1 MWGMRIVEL
10 NLEALELK
18 YARLSVRRPV
28 AERRLLASLS
38 ETGQQSPVI
47 VVAGSEA
54 GRYVVVDGH
63 KRIRA
68 LKRLKADVAKATVWE
83 LPEAEALA
91 TAYQMW
97 ANGRRD
103 AFEEGWL
110 VAQLHRGFGWNL
122 GEVAERLVRSKSW
135 VSKRLALVEEL
146 PEWLAEEVAVGR
158 LGAHA
163 VANYLVP
170 LTRVNGED
178 GRRLVERL
186 RGLGLT
192 NRQLGELYASYR
204 ASGAATRRKIVED
217 PALFLKARAA
227 AREARA
233 ETGLD
238 EQQQRCVKNMEL
250 VGNVSLGLMRRLP
263 EVLNYDTPEAAR
275 RRMKRAWRTCWD
287 RFELLVRS
295 AEGLLSEEE
304 GDAGERNARGD
315 SDAGGQRAQTTR
327 DRAGAWSQPKQRQTG
342 VAGAN
347 GYGQREGPRQPSRR
361 VSGGHPGTA
370 CRMP

>member
-1 MWGMRIVEL
+1 MRVVEL

-18 YARLSVRRPV
+18 YARLSVRRPA
-28 AERRLLASLS
+28 AERRLLASLG
-38 ETGQQSPVI
+38 EAGQQSPVI
-47 VVAGSEA
+47 VVAGAEA

-63 KRIRA
+63 KRVRA
-68 LKRLKADVAKATVWE
+68 LRRLKADVAKAAVWE

-97 ANGRRD
+97 ASGRRD

-110 VAQLHRGFGWNL
+110 VSELHRGFGWSL
-122 GEVAERLVRSKSW
+122 GKVAERLVRSKSW

-146 PEWLAEEVAVGR
+146 PDWLAEDVARGR

-163 VANYLVP
+163 AANYLVP
-170 LTRVNGED
+170 LTRVNAKD
-178 GRRLVERL
+178 GYRLAERI

-204 ASGAATRRKIVED
+204 ASSVAARRKIVED

-227 AREARA
+227 AREAWVEA
-233 ETGLD
+233 GLD
-238 EQQQRCVKNMEL
+238 EKQQRCVKNLEL
-250 VGNVSLGLMRRLP
+250 VGNLSLSLTRSLP
-263 EVLNYDTPEAAR
+263 EALNYDTPEAAR
-275 RRMKRAWRTCWD
+275 RRMERTWWACRD

-295 AEGLLSEEE
+295 VEGLLKEG
-304 GDAGERNARGD
+304 GDAGERTARGD
-315 SDAGGQRAQTTR
+315 PDAGGQRPQAAR
-327 DRAGAWSQPKQRQTG
+327 DRAGAWDQPQQRQAG

-347 GYGQREGPRQPSRR
+347 GRG
-361 VSGGHPGTA
+361 
-370 CRMP
+370 

>member
-1 MWGMRIVEL
+1 MGMRIVEL

-18 YARLSVRRPV
+18 YARLSVRRPA
-28 AERRLLASLS
+28 AERRLLASLG
-38 ETGQQSPVI
+38 EAGQQSPLI
-47 VVAGSEA
+47 VVAGAEA

-63 KRIRA
+63 KRVRA
-68 LKRLKADVAKATVWE
+68 LKRLKADVAKAAVWE
-83 LPEAEALA
+83 MPEAEALA

-97 ANGRRD
+97 TSGRRD

-110 VAQLHRGFGWNL
+110 VAELHRGFGWSL
-122 GEVAERLVRSKSW
+122 GDVAERLVRSKSW

-146 PEWLAEEVAVGR
+146 PEWLAEEVAKGR

-163 VANYLVP
+163 AANYLVP
-170 LTRVNGED
+170 LTRVNRED
-178 GRRLVERL
+178 GRRLAERL

-204 ASGAATRRKIVED
+204 ASSVSARRKIVED

-233 ETGLD
+233 EAGLD
-238 EQQQRCVKNMEL
+238 EKQQRCVKNLEL
-250 VGNVSLGLMRRLP
+250 VGNVSLGLMRSLP
-263 EVLNYDTPEAAR
+263 EALNYDTPEAAR
-275 RRMKRAWRTCWD
+275 RRMARAWRTCWD

-295 AEGLLSEEE
+295 AEGLLREEE
-304 GDAGERNARGD
+304 RDAGERNAHGD
-315 SDAGGQRAQTTR
+315 PDAGGQRAQTAR
-327 DRAGAWSQPKQRQTG
+327 DRAGAWDQPQQRQAG

-347 GYGQREGPRQPSRR
+347 G
-361 VSGGHPGTA
+361 
-370 CRMP
+370 

>member
-1 MWGMRIVEL
+1 MRIVEL

-18 YARLSVRRPV
+18 YARLSVRRPA
-28 AERRLLASLS
+28 AERRLLASLG
-38 ETGQQSPVI
+38 EAGQQSPVI
-47 VVAGSEA
+47 VVAGAEA

-63 KRIRA
+63 KRVRA
-68 LKRLKADVAKATVWE
+68 LRRLKADVAKAAVWE

-97 ANGRRD
+97 ASGRRD

-110 VAQLHRGFGWNL
+110 VSELHRGFGWSL
-122 GEVAERLVRSKSW
+122 GKVAERLVRSKSW

-146 PEWLAEEVAVGR
+146 PDWLAEDVARGR

-163 VANYLVP
+163 AANYLVP
-170 LTRVNGED
+170 LTRVNAKD
-178 GRRLVERL
+178 GYRLAERI

-204 ASGAATRRKIVED
+204 ASSVAARRKIVED

-227 AREARA
+227 AREAWVEA
-233 ETGLD
+233 GLD
-238 EQQQRCVKNMEL
+238 EKQQRCVKNLEL
-250 VGNVSLGLMRRLP
+250 VGNLSLSLTRSLP
-263 EVLNYDTPEAAR
+263 EALNYDTPEAAR
-275 RRMKRAWRTCWD
+275 RRMERTWRACRD

-295 AEGLLSEEE
+295 VEGLLKEG
-304 GDAGERNARGD
+304 GDAGERTARGD
-315 SDAGGQRAQTTR
+315 PDAGGQRPQAAR
-327 DRAGAWSQPKQRQTG
+327 DRAGAWDQPQQRQTC

-347 GYGQREGPRQPSRR
+347 GRG
-361 VSGGHPGTA
+361 
-370 CRMP
+370 